1 MKREVDGNKVEV
13 GGEGRDR
20 SNTLLKCCHA
30 AFRLKKK
37 NLLHDSSAGRN
48 VFFFCTH
55 TRRIRI
61 YTARELKEIIITTPQ
76 TAGSIKPDVMCSTQT

>member
-37 NLLHDSSAGRN
+37 IHFMILKQVAM
-48 VFFFCTH
+48 FFFL
-55 TRRIRI
+55 
-61 YTARELKEIIITTPQ
+61 YTYAPNPHLY
-76 TAGSIKPDVMCSTQT
+76 CSGAEGNDYYYPTDCWIH

>member
-37 NLLHDSSAGRN
+37 IHFMILKRVAM
-48 VFFFCTH
+48 FFFSVH
-55 TRRIRI
+55 IRAESAFI
-61 YTARELKEIIITTPQ
+61 LL
-76 TAGSIKPDVMCSTQT
+76 GS

>member
-37 NLLHDSSAGRN
+37 IYFMILKRVAM
-48 VFFFCTH
+48 FFFCTH

-61 YTARELKEIIITTPQ
+61 YTARELKEMIITTPQ